1 MKYNFYYDETEHSR
15 EIGFD
20 TITAS
25 NFYDNF
31 ITSIV
36 GWADEKQIGIE
47 QKYLTFEDKYSYRKS
62 NDELKSTSIK
72 NKQLEFGFACH
83 L

>member
-25 NFYDNF
+25 NFYDNYV
-31 ITSIV
+31 TSIV
-36 GWADEKQIGIE
+36 GWEEEKQME
-47 QKYLTFEDKYSYRKS
+47 S
-62 NDELKSTSIK
+62 
-72 NKQLEFGFACH
+72 
-83 L
+83 